1 MWVSKKEKNYGVLKS
16 SSYLKFPSWKDFK
29 KGKGTI
35 RPLVQTLDSE
45 VMVVVILP
53 LSLDMTMR
61 CELVRHLL
69 TMGLLLTF
77 LNIKFWLDY
86 NKWRKEDYTWL
97 CRARL
102 FRMWLSNK
110 WMLNSM
116 DLQFYMIN
124 EDWRGLRLFCWRDKI
139 DCYNVLHRH
148 FMVSRGYEIIVY
160 INIGVIKGLFE
171 LSHEVNDGTDGGWKW
186 YVKV

>member
-1 MWVSKKEKNYGVLKS
+1 M
-16 SSYLKFPSWKDFK
+16 KFPSWKDFK

-45 VMVVVILP
+45 VMVVVISP

-77 LNIKFWLDY
+77 LNIKVWLGY
-86 NKWRKEDYTWL
+86 NKWRMENYTWL

-110 WMLNSM
+110 WMLISV

-124 EDWRGLRLFCWRDKI
+124 GDWRGLKLFCWRDKI
-139 DCYNVLHRH
+139 DCYNVLHGH
-148 FMVSRGYEIIVY
+148 FMMSRGYEIIVY
-160 INIGVIKGLFE
+160 INIGVIKGFIE

-186 YVKV
+186 YLKV